1 MSNIGKSP
9 LPSLLPLISPASHL
23 FSSSSSSSLPSSL
36 PLLLLLIFSP
46 PIPSPFPPLL
56 LLFLS
61 SLFPLSTSPY
71 TVRLEE
77 TFDMS
82 TTVKFAYIHWS
93 GKEVPFAKR
102 GKYGVVHGSIEKY
115 FDVSEGTV
123 QA

>member
-1 MSNIGKSP
+1 MSNIGKN
-9 LPSLLPLISPASHL
+9 SLLSSPSFLPFSPHISC
-23 FSSSSSSSLPSSL
+23 FSS
-36 PLLLLLIFSP
+36 F
-46 PIPSPFPPLL
+46 L
-56 LLFLS
+56 LLFLQPPL
-61 SLFPLSTSPY
+61 LFPLFLSSLSTSPY

-123 QA
+123 QS